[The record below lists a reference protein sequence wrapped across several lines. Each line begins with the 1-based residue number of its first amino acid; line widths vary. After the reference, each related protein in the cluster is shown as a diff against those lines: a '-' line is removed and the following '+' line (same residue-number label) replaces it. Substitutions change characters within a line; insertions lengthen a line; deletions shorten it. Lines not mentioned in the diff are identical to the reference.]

1 MRLITKKENQALI
14 IEGQEKK
21 HEYLFSIEAIGIKT
35 KEDIEEVIHQCRLV
49 ENQLT
54 DESTI
59 FSISDN
65 GTVNSV
71 SDNAQNL

>member
-35 KEDIEEVIHQCRLV
+35 AACGEKRRLHA
-49 ENQLT
+49 
-54 DESTI
+54 
-59 FSISDN
+59 DN
-65 GTVNSV
+65 H
-71 SDNAQNL
+71 L

>member
-54 DESTI
+54 CLLYTSIPPLYVLRSTTI
-59 FSISDN
+59 VMN
-65 GTVNSV
+65 
-71 SDNAQNL
+71 

>member
-35 KEDIEEVIHQCRLV
+35 KEDIEEVIHQCRLA
-49 ENQLT
+49 N
-54 DESTI
+54 
-59 FSISDN
+59 
-65 GTVNSV
+65 
-71 SDNAQNL
+71 

>member
-54 DESTI
+54 DES
-59 FSISDN
+59 ISDN

>member
-1 MRLITKKENQALI
+1 MGSEMCIRDRALI